1 MKQYT
6 GYVWIAAAASLWGIA
21 ATVVKFLFNNQYDP
35 LIIVQ
40 TRVTIACCAL
50 VVFFLLR
57 DRSLL
62 RVELRDIP
70 KFFFVGICGVAGSNF
85 FYYFAIKESNVATSI
100 LLQYTAPILVTLY
113 AALFQHERFTLNKFF
128 ALLLA
133 TLGIF
138 LAVGAYDEGILRS
151 NLKGVIFALVAAVT
165 FAIFN
170 IAGKPLTRKYN
181 VWTVLTYVLAGAS
194 IFWLFINPP
203 STVVHAGYS
212 GNDWMVFTFISAIS
226 ILMPYGCYFLGLQK
240 IQASKAII
248 TSMLE
253 PVVAIISEF
262 LFLNGHMSGLQF
274 FGAAL
279 VLGAIILLQVNSP
292 DAVPSIAQE

>member
-40 TRVTIACCAL
+40 TRVTIACVAL
-50 VVFFLLR
+50 VLFFLLR
-57 DRSLL
+57 NRSLL

-70 KFFFVGICGVAGSNF
+70 KFFFVGICGVAGSNY

-100 LLQYTAPILVTLY
+100 LLQYTAPILVAIY
-113 AALFQHERFTLNKFF
+113 AALFQHERFTLSKFF

-138 LAVGAYDEGILRS
+138 LAVGAYDAGILRS
-151 NLKGVIFALVAAVT
+151 NLKGVIFALIAAVT

-181 VWTVLTYVLAGAS
+181 VWTALTYVLAGAS
-194 IFWLFINPP
+194 IFWLFVNPP
-203 STVVHAGYS
+203 STVVRAGYS

-226 ILMPYGCYFLGLQK
+226 ILIPYGCYFLGLQK
-240 IQASKAII
+240 IQASRAII

-262 LFLNGHMSGLQF
+262 LFLNGHMSALQF

-279 VLGAIILLQVNSP
+279 VLGAIMMLQVNSS
-292 DAVPSIAQE
+292 DALPSIAQE

>member
-40 TRVTIACCAL
+40 TRVTIACVAL
-50 VVFFLLR
+50 VLFFLLR
-57 DRSLL
+57 NRSLL

-70 KFFFVGICGVAGSNF
+70 KFFFVGICGVAGSNY

-100 LLQYTAPILVTLY
+100 LLQYTAPILVAIY
-113 AALFQHERFTLNKFF
+113 AALFQHERFTLSKFF

-138 LAVGAYDEGILRS
+138 LAVGAYDAGILRS
-151 NLKGVIFALVAAVT
+151 NLKGVIFALIAAVT

-170 IAGKPLTRKYN
+170 IAGKPRR
-181 VWTVLTYVLAGAS
+181 
-194 IFWLFINPP
+194 
-203 STVVHAGYS
+203 
-212 GNDWMVFTFISAIS
+212 
-226 ILMPYGCYFLGLQK
+226 
-240 IQASKAII
+240 
-248 TSMLE
+248 
-253 PVVAIISEF
+253 
-262 LFLNGHMSGLQF
+262 
-274 FGAAL
+274 
-279 VLGAIILLQVNSP
+279 
-292 DAVPSIAQE
+292 